1 MNIGD
6 KIKFLRNKRDL
17 SQSQL
22 ADKSGVHLLSIKKY
36 ENNQMMPSSQQLIKL
51 ADALNINS
59 YALTENSNNIR
70 FKTVGDLYGILIML
84 NKIGLITLSAY
95 NTQTVMIEI
104 NNVFA
109 PFLDLRNQTNIINW
123 ETFNAIATEKL
134 QQHSSYPI
142 FIQWVSNKENLVIT
156 KKSLANWNNSDAL
169 KTIEDQIEILEL
181 ELQLSNDKL

>member
-6 KIKFLRNKRDL
+6 KIKYLRNKRNL
-17 SQSQL
+17 SQNQL

-36 ENNQMMPSSQQLIKL
+36 ENNQMMPSFQQLIKL
-51 ADALNINS
+51 AEALDIS
-59 YALTENSNNIR
+59 PYALTGNSDNIR
-70 FKTVGDLYGILIML
+70 FKTIGDLYGILIML
-84 NKIGLITLSAY
+84 NKIGLITLSTY
-95 NTQTVMIEI
+95 NTQFVMVEF

-142 FIQWVSNKENLVIT
+142 FLQWVSSKENLINS
-156 KKSLANWNNSDAL
+156 KKSLANENNSYAL
-169 KTIEDQIEILEL
+169 KTIEDQIETLEL
-181 ELQLSNDKL
+181 ELQLSIDKL

>member
-6 KIKFLRNKRDL
+6 KIKYLRNKRDL

-70 FKTVGDLYGILIML
+70 FKTV
-84 NKIGLITLSAY
+84 
-95 NTQTVMIEI
+95 
-104 NNVFA
+104 
-109 PFLDLRNQTNIINW
+109 
-123 ETFNAIATEKL
+123 
-134 QQHSSYPI
+134 
-142 FIQWVSNKENLVIT
+142 
-156 KKSLANWNNSDAL
+156 
-169 KTIEDQIEILEL
+169 
-181 ELQLSNDKL
+181 